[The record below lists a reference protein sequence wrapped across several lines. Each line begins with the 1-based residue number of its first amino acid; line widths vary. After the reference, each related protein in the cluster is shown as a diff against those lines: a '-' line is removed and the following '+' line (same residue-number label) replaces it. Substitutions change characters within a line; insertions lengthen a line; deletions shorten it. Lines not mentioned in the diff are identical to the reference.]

1 MAAPVRR
8 DEPLRRDHA
17 PERHPHPA
25 ADRGGDGRGDEP
37 LSLSPSEARALRQ
50 QQMSG
55 VDDDPAHAR
64 ALRQAALRQPSERRH
79 AAAATESAGAEDV
92 QDLLLR
98 CILEQDDEDLAPPRL
113 APIVPAEEN
122 VWIEPLVGL
131 CAEWIRSVH
140 LAQTKHSASE
150 HHDEEEE
157 LEEIL
162 VWCRRKFST
171 PSQKRLDGERLSS
184 SNQIQ

>member
-8 DEPLRRDHA
+8 DEPLRRNHA

-37 LSLSPSEARALRQ
+37 LSLSPSEVRALRQ

-55 VDDDPAHAR
+55 THDDPAHAR

-79 AAAATESAGAEDV
+79 HAVAATEAAGAEDV
-92 QDLLLR
+92 QVPLQDLLLR
-98 CILEQDDEDLAPPRL
+98 CILEQDDEGLAPPRL

-131 CAEWIRSVH
+131 SAEWIRSVH

-150 HHDEEEE
+150 A
-157 LEEIL
+157 
-162 VWCRRKFST
+162 
-171 PSQKRLDGERLSS
+171 
-184 SNQIQ
+184 